1 MRRGTKSVTI
11 PSGYAEAWARL
22 FSRSPAEIEA
32 ERASRQPAPAPQPA
46 GSRKGAK
53 EAPQRTQAAP
63 AVSLAH
69 SDREQ
74 KK

>member
-1 MRRGTKSVTI
+1 MKRRSPPAV

-22 FSRSPAEIEA
+22 FSRSPEELQA
-32 ERASRQPAPAPQPA
+32 ERRAREPSPAPQPA
-46 GSRKGAK
+46 GSREGAIQ
-53 EAPQRTQAAP
+53 PSGRTQAAP
-63 AVSLAH
+63 AVSFTH